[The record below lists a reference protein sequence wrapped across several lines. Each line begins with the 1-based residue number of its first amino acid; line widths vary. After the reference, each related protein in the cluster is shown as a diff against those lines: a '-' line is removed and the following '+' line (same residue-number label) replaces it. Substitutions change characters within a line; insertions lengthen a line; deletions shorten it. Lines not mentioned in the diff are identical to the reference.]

1 MDPATLAVA
10 GIVAS
15 VAGTGASMFGQYESA
30 QAQSQAANYQ
40 AQVARNNQ
48 IIANQNAGIAVQQ
61 GQQQEETQRIKTGE
75 IIGNELA
82 AQGASGVNPNIGSAL
97 DVRSSAA
104 ETGELDANSIR
115 YNSQLKAR
123 DFTTQASS
131 YGAQAG
137 LYSAEAGWDMTAGYL
152 GMGSSILGGASSVS
166 DKWLRYQM
174 NGIFGN
180 NSPNPAGGAIGA
192 WGGNTAF
199 V

>member
-1 MDPATLAVA
+1 MEAVA
-10 GIVAS
+10 VGS
-15 VAGTGASMFGQYESA
+15 LVAGVLGTGVSMFGSYESA

-48 IIANQNAGIAVQQ
+48 IIANQNAGIALQQ
-61 GQQQEETQRIKTGE
+61 GQQQEQTQRIKTGE

-82 AQGASGVNPNIGSAL
+82 VQGASGVNPNKGSSL
-97 DVRSSAA
+97 DVRSSTA
-104 ETGELDANSIR
+104 ETGELDALTIR
-115 YNSQLKAR
+115 YNSQLQAR
-123 DFTTQASS
+123 NYQLQGQMSGEQASLYS
-131 YGAQAG
+131 AQAG
-137 LYSAEAGWDMTAGYL
+137 WDTQAGYL